1 MFVSHTYTVTVFAP
15 NDLNHFYC
23 SSSVDSHIPTAGD
36 FLLSC
41 STVLCLQRLIF
52 RLKRKSM
59 NCSWDV
65 SQVIYLF
72 HSNIL
77 FFKFKRQ
84 AICSVIFF
92 FFFLGSSD
100 QTYFT
105 FFFFFLSKKPIKIST
120 WWEKPK
126 LFQDIFVVVSLSLIN
141 MSNIKR
147 KQKSPKQQNLPNRI
161 TTVNAPLEI
170 Q

>member
-84 AICSVIFF
+84 AIYSVIFF
-92 FFFLGSSD
+92 FFFWAAQIRHILL
-100 QTYFT
+100 
-105 FFFFFLSKKPIKIST
+105 FFFFSLSKKPIKIST